1 MQYLSCSKLV
11 YKIQSLQISIFELGF
26 GERIYRPGS
35 ILELILE
42 QSVENKTFSEKRM
55 GICLD
60 CELLWKAIPTM
71 EQCSVCLCFVRLKT
85 KVQSQSCPMGKW

>member
-1 MQYLSCSKLV
+1 
-11 YKIQSLQISIFELGF
+11 
-26 GERIYRPGS
+26 
-35 ILELILE
+35 
-42 QSVENKTFSEKRM
+42 M